1 MLRSQARFAQGTAT
15 KDPLLVASVG
25 VADPSQAQDDT
36 QLYKGQRRTGDSA
49 WCRPGERRRLLAR
62 WRPNGEPSNRGPL
75 WGERRRLLARW
86 RPHGEPSNEGPLWG
100 KCCPQVADATSG
112 AAASAAS
119 SVEDW
124 LS

>member
-1 MLRSQARFAQGTAT
+1 MLRSQARFAQGIVT
-15 KDPLLVASVG
+15 KDPLLVAIVG

-86 RPHGEPSNEGPLWG
+86 RPHGQLRERGTPLGELLPSGRRRDERCGGFGGFLG
-100 KCCPQVADATSG
+100 
-112 AAASAAS
+112 
-119 SVEDW
+119 
-124 LS
+124 